1 VVSPVGQ
8 GANKSVSAKIIFIS
22 GTDTGVGKTLFTA
35 MWLHHLRARGIR
47 TLAMKPFCSGGRG
60 DVKLL
65 QSLQAG
71 ELLDEEMNP
80 FYFTEPLAPLIAAR
94 NEKRCITL
102 NEVLE
107 KIRNVQRKCDCLLIE
122 GAGGLLVPL
131 GNGFTLLNLITAL
144 RSKVVIVARNR
155 LGTINHTCLTLKA
168 LEAFGNI
175 SSSVVLMTVKNPDLS
190 GKSNQKALSEILG
203 SGRIFCAPHLGNR
216 AKRLHQI
223 RKNQT
228 KTKKVLALLA
238 NKYRLFPDLLKK
250 K

>member
-1 VVSPVGQ
+1 MAHG

-47 TLAMKPFCSGGRG
+47 ALAMKPFCSGGRG

-65 QSLQAG
+65 QSLQPG
-71 ELLDEEMNP
+71 ELFDEEMNP
-80 FYFTEPLAPLIAAR
+80 FYFKEPLAPLIAAR
-94 NEKRCITL
+94 KEKRRITL
-102 NEVLE
+102 KEVLE

-122 GAGGLLVPL
+122 GAGGLLAPL

-144 RSKVVIVARNR
+144 HTNAVIVARNH

-168 LEAFGNI
+168 LEASGNI
-175 SSSVVLMTVKNPDLS
+175 SSSVVLMTGKTPDKS
-190 GKSNQKALSEILG
+190 AKSNQKALSEILG
-203 SGRIFCAPHLGNR
+203 SERIFCAPYFGAG
-216 AKRLHQI
+216 AKRLNQI

-238 NKYRLFPDLLKK
+238 NKYRLSSDLLKK